1 MTKLRGASKKMAAI
15 YLRRTFLVVL
25 LWLSAVVLRAQE
37 KLNVFI
43 YSEYLPP
50 EVVSE
55 FERRFQCKVVIDL
68 YEDSEA
74 MLAKIQSGGAALY
87 DIVVPTDYVIS
98 AMVDQ
103 KLLAPLRLENIPNI
117 KNLDSTFR
125 NPPYDRDNKY
135 SVAYQWGTLG
145 IYARKS
151 GRPMPQSWSVIFD
164 ASKQPGDFVLL
175 DSMRDTIGAALKY
188 RGWQI
193 NSTVPEQLKAARD
206 LIVEAKK
213 RSVGFANTVGGMNK
227 VLEKSAR
234 AAMVFSGE
242 AARAIVTDPDTYY
255 FIPKEGSEIWVDNL
269 SILAQAAHRDLAEKF
284 INFILEPEIGAK
296 ISNKYQFATP
306 NAAAKKFIK
315 PELLNNPV
323 IYPSREMM
331 KTLEFLKDLG
341 RDTRLYDQLWTSI
354 KSR

>member
-1 MTKLRGASKKMAAI
+1 MFSTKLAM
-15 YLRRTFLVVL
+15 LCL
-25 LWLSAVVLRAQE
+25 LWATICSRAEQ

-55 FERRFQCKVVIDL
+55 FEKRFDCKVVIDF

-74 MLAKIQSGGAALY
+74 MLAKVQAGGASLY
-87 DIVVPTDYVIS
+87 DIVVPADYILS
-98 AMVDQ
+98 AMLSQ

-117 KNLDSTFR
+117 KNLDATFKS
-125 NPPYDRDNKY
+125 PPFDPGNKY

-151 GRPMPQSWSVIFD
+151 GGPIERSWSVVFD
-164 ASKQPGDFVLL
+164 ETKQPGPFVLL

-188 RGWQI
+188 KGWSM
-193 NSTVPEQLKAARD
+193 NSVNPTQLKAARD
-206 LIVEAKK
+206 LVTRAKN
-213 RSVGFANTVGGMNK
+213 RSDGFLNTVGGKNK
-227 VLEKSAR
+227 VLDKSVR
-234 AAMVFSGE
+234 AAIVFSGE
-242 AARAIVTDPDTYY
+242 AARAIADDPDTYY

-269 SILAQAAHRDLAEKF
+269 SILAKAEHRDLAEKF

-306 NAAAKKFIK
+306 NAAAKKLIDPK
-315 PELLNNPV
+315 LLANPV
-323 IYPSREMM
+323 IYPPEETM
-331 KTLEFLKDLG
+331 KKLEFLKDLG
-341 RDTRLYDQLWTSI
+341 RDTKLYDQVWTSI